1 MSSTPEKKSFARFLP
16 PVGRILLGLP
26 LLAFGFMGLFHPM
39 QTPPGT
45 PEGAR
50 AFTEALQ
57 HSGYMMPLI
66 FGTQIV
72 SAVLLLSN
80 RFVPLALLLLAPFF
94 LNSLAFH
101 VFLEPG
107 GLVPALV
114 FCALELAL
122 AWAYRKVFAQVLRA
136 RN

>member
-1 MSSTPEKKSFARFLP
+1 MSAELEKKSFVRFLP
-16 PVGRILLGLP
+16 VVGRVLLGLP
-26 LLAFGFMGLFHPM
+26 LLAFGLLGFFHPM
-39 QTPPGT
+39 ETPPGT

-50 AFTEALQ
+50 AFGEALQ

-94 LNSLAFH
+94 LNSLAYH
-101 VFLEPG
+101 IFLAPG

-114 FCALELAL
+114 FSALELGL
-122 AWAYRKVFAQVLRA
+122 AWTYRRVFAQVLRA